1 MSTATVTLPA
11 ARTAGRRS
19 ALANLALV
27 ELKLYLRERLRLFFG
42 VGFPLMLTIIIGAIP
57 SFNKPEAAYGGRT
70 FLDVYVPIM
79 VAFTA
84 ALLSLTALPMML
96 ASYRE
101 RGVLRR
107 LETTPIGPARVLA
120 AQLLANLAV
129 AVVTMVAVLLLAR
142 FGFGVP
148 LPRELGGFAIAALL
162 ALLALM
168 CVGLFI
174 AAVVPSAK
182 AAQATGALLFY
193 PLMFF
198 AGLWLPIANMPAWL
212 QHVSHATPLGAAV
225 QALTD
230 SAAGHWPT
238 ALQLGT
244 LAAYAVAF
252 GLAAAKTFRWE

>member
-1 MSTATVTLPA
+1 
-11 ARTAGRRS
+11 
-19 ALANLALV
+19 
-27 ELKLYLRERLRLFFG
+27 
-42 VGFPLMLTIIIGAIP
+42 
-57 SFNKPEAAYGGRT
+57 
-70 FLDVYVPIM
+70 M

-129 AVVTMVAVLLLAR
+129 AVVTMVAILLLAR
-142 FGFGVP
+142 FGYDVP

-162 ALLALM
+162 ATVALM

-230 SAAGHWPT
+230 SATGHWPT

>member
-1 MSTATVTLPA
+1 
-11 ARTAGRRS
+11 
-19 ALANLALV
+19 
-27 ELKLYLRERLRLFFG
+27 
-42 VGFPLMLTIIIGAIP
+42 
-57 SFNKPEAAYGGRT
+57 
-70 FLDVYVPIM
+70 
-79 VAFTA
+79 
-84 ALLSLTALPMML
+84 
-96 ASYRE
+96 
-101 RGVLRR
+101 
-107 LETTPIGPARVLA
+107 
-120 AQLLANLAV
+120 V

>member
-11 ARTAGRRS
+11 ARGAARHN
-19 ALANLALV
+19 ALGQLV
-27 ELKLYLRERLRLFFG
+27 LTELKLYLRERLRLFFG
-42 VGFPLMLTIIIGAIP
+42 VGFPLMLTVIIASIP
-57 SFNKPEAAYGGRT
+57 SFNKPQAAYGGHT

-84 ALLSLTALPMML
+84 ALLSLTAMPMML
-96 ASYRE
+96 TSYRE

-107 LETTPIGPARVLA
+107 LRTTPIGPARVLA
-120 AQLLANLAV
+120 AQLVVNAAV
-129 AVVTMVAVLLLAR
+129 AVVTSVAILLLAR
-142 FGFGVP
+142 FGYHVA
-148 LPRELGGFAIAALL
+148 LPRELGGFVVAAVAAIAAL
-162 ALLALM
+162 M
-168 CVGLFI
+168 SIGLFI

-230 SAAGHWPT
+230 SAQGHWPT